1 MTVPLKAARAVRGTR
16 KSAPA
21 RRRPP
26 APLPPEGTE
35 ARRQRDAIDAIKADR
50 QPEPE
55 PAAEPVTKP
64 AVEEP
69 TSPPPASP
77 GGGPSLPAVPA
88 SVSTGSGFAL
98 GVFVWAAGLA
108 YLQHGSDGL
117 KKFLGNKFFNKG

>member
-1 MTVPLKAARAVRGTR
+1 MTVPLQAARKARGAR

-50 QPEPE
+50 EPEPE
-55 PAAEPVTKP
+55 PEQ
-64 AVEEP
+64 ELEQQP

-77 GGGPSLPAVPA
+77 RGGPSLPAVPA
-88 SVSTGSGFAL
+88 PVSTGSGFAL
-98 GVFVWAAGLA
+98 GVVVWAFGLA
-108 YLQHGSDGL
+108 YLNGGMDGVR
-117 KKFLGNKFFNKG
+117 KFARNKFFNKG